1 MSQREAEETIGTG
14 RFLFCVDMALG
25 FRKNFEILRNEIK
38 LGNIYFIK
46 FQDS

>member
-14 RFLFCVDMALG
+14 RFLFCVAMALG
-25 FRKNFEILRNEIK
+25 FRKNYEILRNELE
-38 LGNIYFIK
+38 LGSIYFIK